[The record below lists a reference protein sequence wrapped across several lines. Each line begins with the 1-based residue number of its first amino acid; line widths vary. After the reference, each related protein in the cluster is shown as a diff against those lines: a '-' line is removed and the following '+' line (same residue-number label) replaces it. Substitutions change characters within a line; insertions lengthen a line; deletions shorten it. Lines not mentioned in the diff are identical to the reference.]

1 MHKNDSD
8 KGKIITITVNTALD
22 LYIEIEG
29 LAHNDNI
36 VAQSNTEFACGKG
49 VNVARGVA
57 SLSIAVTCLG
67 FVGQQSLP
75 TFEALDSEFI
85 QTDFTAVEGKT
96 RTNITLFDRTD
107 NRETHI
113 RTKGYTV
120 NAEDCRHLKDKL
132 AALLTP
138 NDIVVLSGSLPPGM
152 APDWYAEMIELCR
165 GKRATALLDSSG
177 NAMNNGLAAKPYLIK
192 PNQQELE
199 QIVGAPLKNEAE
211 IVSAARGLVEQGI
224 HWIYVSRGAQGVVV
238 VGRRV
243 AMAANIVD
251 TPSRILTHIGCGDAM
266 VAGLA
271 VATRNGESLENTVKT
286 SIACG
291 VANLYSRE
299 PGKFEQKL
307 QQEMMS
313 KIAIRSL

>member
-1 MHKNDSD
+1 MHQTNSD
-8 KGKIITITVNTALD
+8 QGKIITITVNTALD

-29 LAHNDNI
+29 LARDDNI
-36 VAQSNTEFACGKG
+36 VARSNTEFACGKG

-57 SLSIAVTCLG
+57 SLEIPVTCLG
-67 FVGQQSLP
+67 FVGKRSLP
-75 TFEALDSEFI
+75 AYEALDSEFI
-85 QTDFTAVEGKT
+85 QTDLTAVEGKT

-120 NAEDCRHLKDKL
+120 STEDCRHLKDKL
-132 AALLTP
+132 TAQLAP

-152 APDWYAEMIELCR
+152 TADWYAEIIELCHD
-165 GKRATALLDSSG
+165 KSATSLLDSSG

-211 IVSAARGLVEQGI
+211 LVSAARGLIQQGI
-224 HWIYVSRGAQGVVV
+224 TWIYVSRGEQGALV

-243 AMAANIVD
+243 AVAANIVD
-251 TPSRILTHIGCGDAM
+251 PPSRILTHIGCGDAM

-271 VATRNGESLENTVKT
+271 VATRNGESLENTIKT
-286 SIACG
+286 SVACG
-291 VANLYSRE
+291 AANLYSRE
-299 PGKFEQKL
+299 PGKFAQKV
-307 QQEMMS
+307 QQEIMS